1 METFSALLALCA
13 GNSPVT
19 GEFPH
24 KGQWRGALMFTLIC
38 VWINYWAKN
47 REAGN
52 LRRHRAH
59 YGVTVMSPSALNT
72 SVGALYTESRCVF
85 YSWVLRP
92 HNLQK
97 MKFLIVKQLDLPI
110 LKITTT
116 ILKIAII
123 YKLSPH
129 LHLLRMI
136 IFWFSILCIKSKC
149 DKMFGLLFKF

>member
-38 VWINYWAKN
+38 VWINYWAKI
-47 REAGN
+47 REAGD

-59 YGVTVMSPSALNT
+59 YGVTIMSSSALNT
-72 SVGALYTESRCVF
+72 SVGALYIESPCVF

-97 MKFLIVKQLDLPI
+97 NEFFDSETIGPPNSKNHNHNSKNRNHIQI
-110 LKITTT
+110 ITPF
-116 ILKIAII
+116 A
-123 YKLSPH
+123 YFAYD
-129 LHLLRMI
+129 HLL
-136 IFWFSILCIKSKC
+136 IFNI
-149 DKMFGLLFKF
+149 MY

>member
-24 KGQWRGALMFTLIC
+24 KGQWRGAVMFTLIC

-47 REAGN
+47 REAGD

-59 YGVTVMSPSALNT
+59 YGVTVMSSSALNT
-72 SVGALYTESRCVF
+72 SVGALYTESPCVF

-97 MKFLIVKQLDLPI
+97 KNEIFDSE
-110 LKITTT
+110 T
-116 ILKIAII
+116 IGPPNSKNHNNNSKNRNHIQIMTPFA
-123 YKLSPH
+123 SFADD
-129 LHLLRMI
+129 HLL
-136 IFWFSILCIKSKC
+136 IFNI
-149 DKMFGLLFKF
+149 MY

>member
-13 GNSPVT
+13 GNSPIT

-47 REAGN
+47 REAGD

-59 YGVTVMSPSALNT
+59 YGVTVMSSSALNT
-72 SVGALYTESRCVF
+72 SVGALYTESPCVF
-85 YSWVLRP
+85 YGWVLRP

-97 MKFLIVKQLDLPI
+97 NEIFDNETIGPPNSKNHNHNSKNRNHIQI
-110 LKITTT
+110 ITPF
-116 ILKIAII
+116 ASFA
-123 YKLSPH
+123 YD
-129 LHLLRMI
+129 HLL
-136 IFWFSILCIKSKC
+136 IFNI
-149 DKMFGLLFKF
+149 MY